1 MARKPRPID
10 PTEGP
15 LQAFAYDLREVREEA
30 GNPTYRA
37 LAGRAGFS
45 ATTLSDAAG
54 GVRQPSLEVTLA
66 YVGACGGDVDRWK
79 HRWHELDR
87 ELAAA
92 RGEPPARPDPE
103 PAPEPA
109 TAPGSGPGSEPG
121 SAAEA
126 IPGPAPTPGPA
137 QDARQ
142 NGRDALENGRDALE
156 NGEEAELGS
165 PSDADGDPAEPGRS
179 RRWPAVLA
187 AVVLAVAI
195 GVSALVLPK
204 LIGGSAPAAS
214 MVVPPCADYAGPVA
228 FTGRT
233 YGTVTRVRQG
243 PSLNADSIAE
253 YPPGCAVSFSG
264 FCLGDVIKDMTSNTP
279 DMRWFKVS
287 GGGVISSGVIHG
299 NPPKGMQPEMCQGGS
314 PMPSSIS
321 MTASQPGMGSDAIDL
336 GATGTDLGIVGFA
349 GYFTPAGAAVPGP
362 KWQQIGFVA
371 KSDSGFSSPWRLGPL
386 RSEIAERGGIPVVAV
401 ACLGGEGP
409 TDTVDVR
416 LYRPGVAG
424 ELARVELAAAEQAV
438 AARAACAFPR
448 EN

>member
-30 GNPTYRA
+30 GSPTYRA

-66 YVGACGGDVDRWK
+66 YVGACGGDVDRWEQ
-79 HRWHELDR
+79 RWHELDR

-92 RGEPPARPDPE
+92 RGEPPARPEPE
-103 PAPEPA
+103 P
-109 TAPGSGPGSEPG
+109 
-121 SAAEA
+121 AAEA
-126 IPGPAPTPGPA
+126 IPEPAPAPSPGPA
-137 QDARQ
+137 QDAPQ
-142 NGRDALENGRDALE
+142 AQPAQPVPAASSVPVTPSAQDALE

-165 PSDADGDPAEPGRS
+165 PSDGAGDPAEPGRS

-195 GVSALVLPK
+195 GVSALVLPR
-204 LIGGSAPAAS
+204 LTGGSSAPAAS
-214 MVVPPCADYAGPVA
+214 MVVPPCAEYSGPVA

-314 PMPSSIS
+314 PVPSSIS
-321 MTASQPGMGSDAIDL
+321 MTASQPGSGSDTIDL

-349 GYFTPAGAAVPGP
+349 GFFTPAGAAAPGP

-371 KSDSGFSSPWRLGPL
+371 KSDSGFSSPWRLGPV
-386 RSEIAERGGIPVVAV
+386 RSELAERGGIPVMAV

-416 LYRPGVAG
+416 LYRPGTVG
-424 ELARVELAAAEQAV
+424 ELARVELGAAELAV